1 MLLGAL
7 AVAAG
12 VLVVSRTGTTS
23 GQGGVHSGPTVY
35 YVSPTGSDDN
45 QGTAPDAPWGTV
57 AHGLA
62 SLAPGDTLYLRGGRY
77 VENITGTA
85 IRPATPSAPIL
96 VAGYPGEQPL
106 IEGLLWLRDPSWWT
120 LDRITVTWNPG
131 NPSTR
136 HMVKITN
143 GVGWT
148 VRNSEFWGAR
158 SYAALLV
165 AGTVRDQPADWTV
178 TGNCIH
184 DTYRSND
191 VNQDHLIYVNTGVA
205 SGRGTIERNVLFN
218 ATNGMG
224 VKLGG
229 SDVTGGSA
237 HVTVTRNTIHNTS
250 QSVLV
255 AGDSHDNSIVG
266 NILSAVGAGYSNV
279 RGYQLQGAGN
289 SMRDNL
295 GHGAR
300 SILLNDD
307 GHAGVV
313 DAGGNLFPI
322 DPRFDDTQ
330 SCTGFRPLNPAAA
343 GFGHSQN
350 SP

>member
-1 MLLGAL
+1 ME
-7 AVAAG
+7 
-12 VLVVSRTGTTS
+12 SR
-23 GQGGVHSGPTVY
+23 PTVY
-35 YVSPTGSDDN
+35 YVSPSGSDTN
-45 QGTAPDAPWGTV
+45 PGTAPDAPWGTV

-62 SLAPGDTLYLRGGRY
+62 SLGPGDTLYLRGGRY
-77 VENITGTA
+77 VENITQTA

-96 VAGYPGEQPL
+96 VAGYPGEQPV
-106 IEGLLWLRDPSWWT
+106 IEGLLWLRDPSWWI
-120 LDRITVTWNPG
+120 LDRVNVTWNPR

-148 VRNSEFWGAR
+148 VRDSELWGAR

-165 AGTVRDQPADWTV
+165 AGTIPGQPADWTV
-178 TGNCIH
+178 SGNCIH
-184 DTYRSND
+184 DTYRAND
-191 VNQDHLIYVNTGVA
+191 VNQDHLVYVNTGVA
-205 SGRGTIERNVLFN
+205 SGRGTIQRNLLFN

-237 HVTVTRNTIHNTS
+237 NVAVLRNTIHNTA

-266 NILSAVGAGYSNV
+266 NIFSAAGAGYSSV
-279 RGYQLQGAGN
+279 RGYQLNGTGN
-289 SMRDNL
+289 SMEDNL

-300 SILLNDD
+300 SILLNDA
-307 GHAGVV
+307 GYAGVA
-313 DAGGNLFPI
+313 DTGRNLFPV
-322 DPRFDDTQ
+322 DPRFDDSR
-330 SCTGFRPLNPAAA
+330 SCAGFRPLNPDAS
-343 GFGHSQN
+343 GFGHVQS